1 MKVNALNYVLFAIIG
16 VLITCNMGFFQQ
28 KVQANQAPIVLPQ
41 FNPSKNNLLL
51 EIDLEKGVS
60 NVKSNMPFANVDVTV
75 NKPAPKAEVKQLVKK
90 EVEYVTKT
98 EYLEKVVMFPLETPT
113 FHVPSIS
120 QINKFER

>member
-16 VLITCNMGFFQQ
+16 VLITCNMDFFQQ

>member
-16 VLITCNMGFFQQ
+16 VLITCNMDFFQQ

-60 NVKSNMPFANVDVTV
+60 NVESNVPFANVDVTV

-113 FHVPSIS
+113 FHIPSIS
-120 QINKFER
+120 RINKFER

>member
-16 VLITCNMGFFQQ
+16 VLITCNMDFFQQ

-120 QINKFER
+120 RINKFER

>member
-16 VLITCNMGFFQQ
+16 VLITCNVDFFQQ

-41 FNPSKNNLLL
+41 FNPSKSNLLL
-51 EIDLEKGVS
+51 EIDLEKGIS

-113 FHVPSIS
+113 FHVPNIS
-120 QINKFER
+120 RINKFER